1 MPPQKRTE
9 KEPSKNAPQAKRS
22 RRSNAPTSSQAPTVA
37 SETTG
42 PGDQMTLEA
51 LVTYGKLP
59 VDPSIAEKLMAPLH
73 DNIPVAA
80 FINRKAAKL
89 FEQVKV
95 CHYLVLAHI

>member
-1 MPPQKRTE
+1 
-9 KEPSKNAPQAKRS
+9 
-22 RRSNAPTSSQAPTVA
+22 
-37 SETTG
+37 
-42 PGDQMTLEA
+42 MTLKA

-59 VDPSIAEKLMAPLH
+59 VDPLIAEKLMAHLH

-95 CHYLVLAHI
+95 CHSLVLTHI